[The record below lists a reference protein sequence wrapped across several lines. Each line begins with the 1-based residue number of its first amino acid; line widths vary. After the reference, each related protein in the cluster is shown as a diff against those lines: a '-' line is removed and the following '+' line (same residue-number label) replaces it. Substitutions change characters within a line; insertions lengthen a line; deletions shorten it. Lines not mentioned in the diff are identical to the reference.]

1 MTQKTITLDTLRH
14 AGKLATGDTI
24 IAIHKIG
31 SKDEKRGKGTLTA
44 KGEIWCDVD
53 KKAYSASAFAS
64 KVAGTTVS
72 GYGYL
77 YTEKFV
83 KINDLRKELSNT
95 PHDASD
101 RQRSIT
107 SFLSTRET
115 KTKQPAPTPPP
126 VTNPSLV
133 SAQSDPL
140 APPAENG
147 DKETFSSSSEMTLS
161 GSEDD
166 QAMSPRS
173 NVSEPPANPSCGAQ
187 EHDSNDPAILE
198 LRATMRDAEEAI
210 NELCAAPM
218 DTDEAPTKTE
228 AMDVGPDA
236 LDAPSKA
243 RSSGTF
249 KIYNVEPSTTKT
261 INIFDDTGAVTSF
274 VEEWQN
280 LRRELY
286 PRSAGVPVDVAS
298 PENIA
303 LVDRLRRLLLDT
315 RYHFNE
321 KARRELTRPIN
332 TEEDVTHALRWCSVT
347 IDLLLDR
354 ASEVLGGLEAEPG
367 AQPTPW
373 RRAITPATTAPGRI
387 NSSVKACVR
396 NIELGLLQFRML
408 PGRLQRKGGLRQVQR
423 TLRSWRKSDAP
434 PPPAPLPET
443 SEPPSYAS
451 LVPFY
456 HYLQSLASVIKPT
469 EEKPSYR
476 LRVLTK
482 ADEEDDD
489 EDARVIYMNPQ
500 KMDELHVFRGD
511 VVIVGNCKHNL
522 ELLAVPSDTCEVDDV
537 CIAASMQERLKI
549 KEGAF
554 VTLAACGPNATD
566 LFDDIPTEL
575 MELAEDLETSSDI
588 WSLVLQGYSTEQI
601 AAILKTQVHVV
612 DADIEGIFE
621 KLGRLHDTMDRASV
635 EEAIQDTRY
644 EPTLEELEQI
654 DAGDLY
660 WSQWGKGPIEW
671 ALRKLEHTHPDLWK
685 RLVHY
690 QLAVAAQCCF
700 DDRHESTL
708 PSHKHPNRA
717 FAEGKKSFVAFLRG
731 VFEILGLAHFKP
743 ILQEAGITEEHASRD
758 RIPDWLS
765 EALDVAAD
773 TELSDV
779 LMCLHA
785 LLLEKRTYLQH
796 PETMAFPDIAECLY
810 GLIKN
815 LRSVLGCQNIFESD
829 YDGSETKWHGPL
841 SKYIDTYDRKFVSFL
856 KNDLA
861 GAVADAKARGNKVVF
876 ACCAGGQKYAE
887 VTLDPEKSCDYEGA
901 KLRKGWSAY
910 AESPNPLH
918 VGPQRRGARTPQ
930 PAFPLKYSTDKGC
943 FPDEAL
949 DFPKPNKLEYFV
961 IAHGGTAHHLEQLR
975 NWTTVYDE
983 QGNFSHLFAPSTW
996 HDGRFKKIKKP
1007 AEVVERLG
1015 LTYRPLSL
1023 GGLDFRSSPDFMPP
1037 DWESFRTNGFASACF
1052 EIVSLLNH
1060 GDRRAA
1066 LHMQY
1071 AKDVF
1076 RKIAIPTRTAIAN
1089 FEAGEKGQNLFR
1101 ACASAFYEIPPGAD
1115 LRSPKRVF
1123 LAGRPDFD
1131 WTLRFAVAH
1140 CDLEPSG
1147 GYLRWTKQ
1155 PHLKTYETFF
1165 LRKMAKMVLLG
1176 GEDPA
1181 AYKAKVH
1188 AELAARMA
1196 RARMARGTKRAH
1208 ELCIKD
1214 ARSEVPRG
1222 TRVRL
1227 ADPRFRGKL
1236 GTVVDHKHAWYRVQ
1250 LDAGG
1255 IQSVRLMFLQRED
1268 EPVSK
1273 KQCHRA

>member
-1 MTQKTITLDTLRH
+1 MTQKRITLDTLRR
-14 AGKLATGDTI
+14 AGKLATDDTI
-24 IAIHKIG
+24 IAIINRGKT
-31 SKDEKRGKGTLTA
+31 DEKRGKGTLTA
-44 KGEIWCDVD
+44 NGEIWYSVD
-53 KKAYSASAFAS
+53 NKAYSASAFAS
-64 KVAGTTVS
+64 RVAGTTVS

-77 YTEKFV
+77 YTENFV
-83 KINDLRKELSNT
+83 KINDLRKELSTT
-95 PHDASD
+95 PHDASGGHT
-101 RQRSIT
+101 SIR
-107 SFLSTRET
+107 SFLTPRET
-115 KTKQPAPTPPP
+115 STKQPAPTPPH
-126 VTNPSLV
+126 VTNPSHV

-147 DKETFSSSSEMTLS
+147 DKRKSSSSSEMTLS

-173 NVSEPPANPSCGAQ
+173 DVSEPPANPSCGAQ
-187 EHDSNDPAILE
+187 EHDSNDPATLE

-210 NELCAAPM
+210 DELCAAPM
-218 DTDEAPTKTE
+218 DTDEAPTNTE

-236 LDAPSKA
+236 LDALSKA
-243 RSSGTF
+243 RSSRNF
-249 KIYNVEPSTTKT
+249 RIYNAEPSATKT
-261 INIFDDTGAVTSF
+261 INIFHDTDAVRSF
-274 VEEWQN
+274 LRDWKN

-303 LVDRLRRLLLDT
+303 LVDRLRTFLPDT

-347 IDLLLDR
+347 LDLLLNR
-354 ASEVLGGLEAEPG
+354 ASEVLGGLEAVRG

-423 TLRSWRKSDAP
+423 TLRSWRKSEAA

-443 SEPPSYAS
+443 SEPPGYAP
-451 LVPFY
+451 LVPFF
-456 HYLQSLASVIKPT
+456 HYLQNLASVIKPT

-489 EDARVIYMNPQ
+489 GDACVIHMNQQ

-522 ELLAVPSDTCEVDDV
+522 ELLAVPSDTCEIDDV
-537 CIAASMQERLKI
+537 CIAASMQERLKV

-554 VTLAACGPNATD
+554 VTLAACEPNATD
-566 LFDDIPTEL
+566 LFSDIPKEL
-575 MELAEDLETSSDI
+575 MELAEDLETCSDI
-588 WSLVLQGYSTEQI
+588 WPLVLQGYSTEQI

-621 KLGRLHDTMDRASV
+621 KLGRLHDTLDRASV

-644 EPTLEELEQI
+644 APTLEELEQI
-654 DAGDLY
+654 DTGDVGIN
-660 WSQWGKGPIEW
+660 QWGKGPIEW

-700 DDRHESTL
+700 DDHHESTL
-708 PSHKHPNRA
+708 PSHKHPARA
-717 FAEGKKSFVAFLRG
+717 FAEGKKGFMDFLRG

-758 RIPDWLS
+758 KMPDWLS

-773 TELSDV
+773 TDLSGV
-779 LMCLHA
+779 LMCLHS
-785 LLLEKRTYLQH
+785 LLLEKRTYLQY

-815 LRSVLGCQNIFESD
+815 LRSVLGCQNVKEKDSQKLVD
-829 YDGSETKWHGPL
+829 AHPL
-841 SKYIDTYDRKFVSFL
+841 SQYIDTYDRKFVSFL

-861 GAVADAKARGNKVVF
+861 GAVAAAKARGNKVVF
-876 ACCAGGQKYAE
+876 ACSAGAQKYAE
-887 VTLDPEKSCDYEGA
+887 VTLDSEKSCDYEEA
-901 KLRKGWSAY
+901 ILREGWSKY
-910 AESPNPLH
+910 DESN
-918 VGPQRRGARTPQ
+918 Q

-943 FPDEAL
+943 YPDEAL
-949 DFPKPNKLEYFV
+949 DFFPKPNKFEYYV
-961 IAHGGTAHHLEQLR
+961 IAHGGTAAHLEQMR
-975 NWTTVYDE
+975 NWTTVHDK
-983 QGNFSHLFAPSTW
+983 QGNFSHFVVPATRW
-996 HDGRFKKIKKP
+996 YGRPCTKNIYGDQGT
-1007 AEVVERLG
+1007 EVLRRLG
-1015 LTYRPLSL
+1015 LTYRPVSS
-1023 GGLDFRSSPDFMPP
+1023 GGVAFCWTKDFAPP
-1037 DWESFRTNGFASACF
+1037 DWKCFRTNGFALACF
-1052 EIVSLLNH
+1052 ELMSLLNH

-1066 LHMQY
+1066 LRMQY

-1076 RKIAIPTRTAIAN
+1076 KIAQSTHWAIKRL
-1089 FEAGEKGQNLFR
+1089 GENHGGKGQNLFR

-1131 WTLRFAVAH
+1131 WTLRFAIAN

-1176 GEDPA
+1176 GEDPV

-1196 RARMARGTKRAH
+1196 HARVARSAKRARRA
-1208 ELCIKD
+1208 
-1214 ARSEVPRG
+1214 
-1222 TRVRL
+1222 
-1227 ADPRFRGKL
+1227 
-1236 GTVVDHKHAWYRVQ
+1236 
-1250 LDAGG
+1250 
-1255 IQSVRLMFLQRED
+1255 
-1268 EPVSK
+1268 
-1273 KQCHRA
+1273 